1 MSRITHTETRVKVD
15 MEQHQALY
23 DAYTKC
29 NLLLRG
35 EERNGFV
42 VKTKFEIPLNIQLLS
57 PDDRLKDAMKA

>member
-1 MSRITHTETRVKVD
+1 

-29 NLLLRG
+29 NLQLRG
-35 EERNGFV
+35 EERIGFV
-42 VKTKFEIPLNIQLLS
+42 VKTKFKIPLNIQLLS